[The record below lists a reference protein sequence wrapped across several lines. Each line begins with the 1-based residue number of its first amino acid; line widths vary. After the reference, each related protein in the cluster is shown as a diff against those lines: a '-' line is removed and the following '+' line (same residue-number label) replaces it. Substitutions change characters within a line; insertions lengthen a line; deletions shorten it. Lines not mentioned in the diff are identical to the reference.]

1 MVFVLN
7 GLLLSVIIFMYWYTC
22 SCLRTVFTINVV
34 TIGVTDMSQ
43 ELGKCGIF
51 SKSRGVSVK
60 SLVRE
65 SFILS
70 LKLWARIVFSKLLW
84 VVYCPVLR
92 VVLQSLWSYALTFIC
107 TGGTDKNMCVC

>member
-1 MVFVLN
+1 M
-7 GLLLSVIIFMYWYTC
+7 W
-22 SCLRTVFTINVV
+22 
-34 TIGVTDMSQ
+34 
-43 ELGKCGIF
+43 EF

-65 SFILS
+65 NFILS

-107 TGGTDKNMCVC
+107 TGGTDKNMCVCAEMR